1 MGTSSVSMST
11 EMESPLLPLGTGS
24 EWMPGNCPGWESRKP
39 ETQEVTNMALK
50 SSEVHQHEELQGVH
64 LQRVL
69 THELLPAM
77 VNKSEMQQANYSCWN
92 TTM

>member
-1 MGTSSVSMST
+1 MGTSS
-11 EMESPLLPLGTGS
+11 ES
-24 EWMPGNCPGWESRKP
+24 
-39 ETQEVTNMALK
+39 MALK
-50 SSEVHQHEELQGVH
+50 SSEVHQHEELQGVGVH

-77 VNKSEMQQANYSCWN
+77 VNKSEIQQANYSCWN

>member
-1 MGTSSVSMST
+1 MGTSSVS
-11 EMESPLLPLGTGS
+11 
-24 EWMPGNCPGWESRKP
+24 
-39 ETQEVTNMALK
+39 MALK

-77 VNKSEMQQANYSCWN
+77 VNRSEIQQANYS
-92 TTM
+92 